1 MCAEFV
7 TLIQTVQSF
16 HLVQNWD
23 GTSSAGAKRLL
34 GSRCPRRD
42 PNVFPSVVLK
52 PDLADSHGGIMSE
65 ERYLSM
71 DEGTLRTLLEA
82 TLDLAERRQIRT
94 AIRELRR
101 KELEGYEEALASKR
115 FRSEKSTERQE
126 NKENCPQSHQI
137 DQDQMKTQTPLLDKL
152 DEIKDVDELTI
163 LLRTAHEYEE
173 RKLIRAAIRKLR
185 NEEIEAISSLVG
197 RSRERDVDKPKKQ
210 ENYAD
215 CSSSLMLE
223 QDDLEER
230 GHIRSQIRELRAA
243 QTKEAKDAASK
254 EIATGMLF
262 LDPLPDQLSSS
273 TPEPLTSLDSTDP
286 SSLGKDSDQDQKN
299 SEKCNIQGS
308 CNSSWQMK
316 SHDSTSSE
324 ESNGKEKTEGNSS
337 SYQEEISCIDLE
349 KDDDESAQVS
359 IGSTAVDSGLLY
371 SVECTKKEPVPH
383 NMAQTSKISDVD
395 KSNISKT
402 SMGPSVEKIKT
413 VSHTSDHPV
422 DLSPFRRACS
432 LRDSAKR
439 FTEEPIEQPTF
450 FGSRFAS
457 QRGDSSTRGS
467 RILQQQQQLLQS
479 ASPSVRNKDSRLL
492 PATREWTPGRSTA
505 DSLLHKRLDTS
516 SKKGNRDRAEDTTV
530 NPKHGF
536 KTGMQGL
543 SVQQRIKESQ
553 KKCVSET
560 DGASQSKPVP
570 KVTSTDDQSFR
581 TESFKGASI
590 TDTGG
595 RSNSTKEEG
604 VEHCTL
610 HQQSSQGD
618 TLGGRS
624 KDSQSEGTP
633 VTSQRGHIKNSERS
647 WEASKDP
654 SALQA
659 TTTHHLPSKSLNSSQ
674 DIPAPGPG
682 KDRQQNTR
690 ESKFTGSKEVSDPEH
705 DDEMKTLL
713 TIEIKDGR
721 NPSASSRIIGA
732 PGSQRAELTLGLGS
746 SPFTVTTS
754 RNSSNV
760 VKVETE
766 KPEQQKPAELVPN
779 GMVKAQEDAPENRS
793 KLSAEDL
800 SRVEEEEVL
809 DKMLDKTTDF
819 EERRLIRSAMRELRQ
834 KKRDQREKE
843 RDQRLQ
849 EIKSKSTDGRNA
861 KGARSMETTMSQSE
875 KSVDGSSI
883 STLTKTQRLVQSNDG
898 NKTSRTTTMESSY
911 MKRSEG
917 GGTIVQT
924 KASFSS
930 TSKKVGS
937 IFDREDDAASRASNL
952 AALERRQ
959 AERKKELMKAQTLP
973 KTSATQARK
982 AMIDKLEK
990 ESGSPSSPAFSR
1002 VAVSQTSGFGVPNA
1016 NSIKQMLLD
1025 WCKAKT
1031 RGYENVNIQNFS
1043 SSWSDGMAFCALV
1056 HNFFPE
1062 AFDFSDLNPQNRRKN
1077 FDLAFS
1083 TAEKH
1088 AECPQLLDVDDM
1100 VRMREPDWKCVY
1112 TYIQEFYRCLVQKG
1126 LVKTK
1131 QS

>member
-1 MCAEFV
+1 MSIADR
-7 TLIQTVQSF
+7 LWS
-16 HLVQNWD
+16 
-23 GTSSAGAKRLL
+23 GTSRDVLQCRSAVDKEPSKKTQG
-34 GSRCPRRD
+34 
-42 PNVFPSVVLK
+42 FPSVVLK
-52 PDLADSHGGIMSE
+52 PDVADFQRSSMSE
-65 ERYLSM
+65 ELYSSM
-71 DEGTLRTLLEA
+71 DECTLRSLLEA

-115 FRSEKSTERQE
+115 FRSEKSSERQE
-126 NKENCPQSHQI
+126 NKENCPRSQPI
-137 DQDQMKTQTPLLDKL
+137 DQDQVKTQTPLLDKL
-152 DEIKDVDELTI
+152 DAIKDVDELTI
-163 LLRTAHEYEE
+163 LLRTAHDYEE
-173 RKLIRAAIRKLR
+173 RKLIRAAIRQLR
-185 NEEIEAISSLVG
+185 NEEIEAISTIVG
-197 RSRERDVDKPKKQ
+197 RSRERDVDKRAHRKQ

-243 QTKEAKDAASK
+243 QNKEAKDAAAK
-254 EIATGMLF
+254 EIPTSMLF
-262 LDPLPDQLSSS
+262 LDPLPGQLSSS
-273 TPEPLTSLDSTDP
+273 TPEPLTSLEGTDP
-286 SSLGKDSDQDQKN
+286 GSLNKDSDQDQKDSERCKIRESSN
-299 SEKCNIQGS
+299 SA
-308 CNSSWQMK
+308 WQLK

-324 ESNGKEKTEGNSS
+324 DNNGKEKTEGKSC
-337 SYQEEISCIDLE
+337 SYQEEMSCIDLK
-349 KDDDESAQVS
+349 KDEDESAQFS
-359 IGSTAVDSGLLY
+359 IGSTAVGSGLLY
-371 SVECTKKEPVPH
+371 SMECTKKEPVPH
-383 NMAQTSKISDVD
+383 SLEQNRKISDLD
-395 KSNISKT
+395 KSNTSKT
-402 SMGPSVEKIKT
+402 SMEPAMDKIKT
-413 VSHTSDHPV
+413 VSHTSDHPA
-422 DLSPFRRACS
+422 DLSPFRRVTS

-439 FTEEPIEQPTF
+439 FTEEPTEQPTL

-457 QRGDSSTRGS
+457 QRGDSRTRGN

-479 ASPSVRNKDSRLL
+479 ASPSLRNKDSRLL
-492 PATREWTPGRSTA
+492 SNTREWTPGRSTA
-505 DSLLHKRLDTS
+505 ESLPQKRLDVS
-516 SKKGNRDRAEDTTV
+516 SKKGSKDNAEDYTL
-530 NPKHGF
+530 NPKHGL
-536 KTGMQGL
+536 KTGVQGL
-543 SVQQRIKESQ
+543 SVQQRIKENQ
-553 KKCVSET
+553 KCVSET
-560 DGASQSKPVP
+560 DGASHSKPGT
-570 KVTSTDDQSFR
+570 KVTSSDDHSYR
-581 TESFKGASI
+581 TESFKGAFIS
-590 TDTGG
+590 DTGG
-595 RSNSTKEEG
+595 KSNSSKEEG
-604 VEHCTL
+604 VESCTL
-610 HQQSSQGD
+610 HQQSSQGH
-618 TLGGRS
+618 TLIGRS

-633 VTSQRGHIKNSERS
+633 VTSRRGHIKNSERS
-647 WEASKDP
+647 WEASNDP
-654 SALQA
+654 STLH
-659 TTTHHLPSKSLNSSQ
+659 TTTTNSLPSKSLNSCTSQ
-674 DIPAPGPG
+674 DTPTPGPG
-682 KDRQQNTR
+682 KDRLKNSR
-690 ESKFTGSKEVSDPEH
+690 ESKFIGSKEVSADLEH
-705 DDEMKTLL
+705 ENDMKTLL

-721 NPSASSRIIGA
+721 NQSTSSRIIGT
-732 PGSQRAELTLGLGS
+732 PGNQRAEVTLGLRS

-766 KPEQQKPAELVPN
+766 KPEQQKPAELLPN
-779 GMVKAQEDAPENRS
+779 GMVKAQEDEPENRS
-793 KLSAEDL
+793 KLNAEDL
-800 SRVEEEEVL
+800 SRIEEEEVL

-849 EIKSKSTDGRNA
+849 ELKSKSKDERTA
-861 KGARSMETTMSQSE
+861 KGARCMEATMSQSE
-875 KSVDGSSI
+875 KSADGSSI

-911 MKRSEG
+911 MQRSEG

-952 AALERRQ
+952 AALER
-959 AERKKELMKAQTLP
+959 KKELMKAQALP

-990 ESGSPSSPAFSR
+990 ESGSPSSPAFTR
-1002 VAVSQTSGFGVPNA
+1002 VAVSQSSGFGVPNA

-1062 AFDFSDLNPQNRRKN
+1062 AFDFNELNPQNRRKN

-1083 TAEKH
+1083 TAEKQ

>member
-1 MCAEFV
+1 
-7 TLIQTVQSF
+7 
-16 HLVQNWD
+16 
-23 GTSSAGAKRLL
+23 
-34 GSRCPRRD
+34 
-42 PNVFPSVVLK
+42 
-52 PDLADSHGGIMSE
+52 MSE
-65 ERYLSM
+65 ERYSSM

-115 FRSEKSTERQE
+115 FRSEKSSERQE
-126 NKENCPQSHQI
+126 NKENCPRSQQI
-137 DQDQMKTQTPLLDKL
+137 DQDQVKTQTPLLDKL
-152 DEIKDVDELTI
+152 DAIKDVDELTI

-185 NEEIEAISSLVG
+185 DEEIEAISSIVG
-197 RSRERDVDKPKKQ
+197 RSRERDVDKLAPRKQ

-215 CSSSLMLE
+215 CSSSLMLN

-254 EIATGMLF
+254 EIPTGMLS
-262 LDPLPDQLSSS
+262 LDPLPGQLSSS
-273 TPEPLTSLDSTDP
+273 TPEPLTSLESTDP
-286 SSLGKDSDQDQKN
+286 GSLNKDSDRDQEDSRK
-299 SEKCNIQGS
+299 SKIQES
-308 CNSSWQMK
+308 YNYSWQSK
-316 SHDSTSSE
+316 RHDSTSSE
-324 ESNGKEKTEGNSS
+324 ENNGKEKTEGNSV
-337 SYQEEISCIDLE
+337 SYQEEISCLDLE
-349 KDDDESAQVS
+349 KDDDESAQFS
-359 IGSTAVDSGLLY
+359 IGSTAVDSGLLN

-383 NMAQTSKISDVD
+383 SMEQNSKISNLD
-395 KSNISKT
+395 KSNTSKT
-402 SMGPSVEKIKT
+402 SMGTAMDKIKT
-413 VSHTSDHPV
+413 VSRTSDHPV
-422 DLSPFRRACS
+422 HLSPFRRASS

-439 FTEEPIEQPTF
+439 FTEEPTEQPTL

-457 QRGDSSTRGS
+457 QRGDRTRGN

-479 ASPSVRNKDSRLL
+479 ASPSPRNKDSCLL
-492 PATREWTPGRSTA
+492 SNTREWTPGRPTA
-505 DSLLHKRLDTS
+505 DSLLQKRLDIS
-516 SKKGNRDRAEDTTV
+516 SKKGSTEKAEDYIV
-530 NPKHGF
+530 NPKHGL

-543 SVQQRIKESQ
+543 SVQQRIKENQ
-553 KKCVSET
+553 KCFSEN
-560 DGASQSKPVP
+560 DGAFHSKPGT
-570 KVTSTDDQSFR
+570 KVISTDDQSCM
-581 TESFKGASI
+581 TESFKGAFIS
-590 TDTGG
+590 DTGG
-595 RSNSTKEEG
+595 KSNSSKEEG
-604 VEHCTL
+604 VESCTL
-610 HQQSSQGD
+610 HQQNALGD
-618 TLGGRS
+618 TLIGRS

-654 SALQA
+654 STLQA
-659 TTTHHLPSKSLNSSQ
+659 TTTNSLSSKSLNSCTSQ

-682 KDRQQNTR
+682 KDRLKNTR
-690 ESKFTGSKEVSDPEH
+690 ESKFIGSKEVSAEH
-705 DDEMKTLL
+705 ENDMKTLL

-721 NPSASSRIIGA
+721 NQSTSSRIIGT
-732 PGSQRAELTLGLGS
+732 PGNQRAEVTLGLRS

-760 VKVETE
+760 VKVEAE
-766 KPEQQKPAELVPN
+766 KPEQQKPAELLPN
-779 GMVKAQEDAPENRS
+779 GMVKAQEDEPENRS
-793 KLSAEDL
+793 KLNAEDL
-800 SRVEEEEVL
+800 SRIEEEEVL

-849 EIKSKSTDGRNA
+849 ELKSKSTAERTA
-861 KGARSMETTMSQSE
+861 KGARCMESTMSQSE
-875 KSVDGSSI
+875 KSLDGSSI

-911 MKRSEG
+911 MQRSEG

-952 AALERRQ
+952 AALDRRQ

-990 ESGSPSSPAFSR
+990 ESGSPSSPALSR
-1002 VAVSQTSGFGVPNA
+1002 VAVSQSPGFGVPNA

-1062 AFDFSDLNPQNRRKN
+1062 AFDFSELNPQNRRKN

-1083 TAEKH
+1083 TAEKQ